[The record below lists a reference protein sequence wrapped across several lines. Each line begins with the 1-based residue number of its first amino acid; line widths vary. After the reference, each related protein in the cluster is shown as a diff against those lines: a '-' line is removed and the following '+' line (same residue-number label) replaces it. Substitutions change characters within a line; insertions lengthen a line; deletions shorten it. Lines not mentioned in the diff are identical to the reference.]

1 MHPNKSRTTHE
12 AGGWFHRLSGVA
24 SSIGVVLVVVAGVLV
39 SPTDLPFLEPSSAT
53 AGNEAATGRIGLV
66 DSGLLDSGRA
76 GSGSTQADFQR
87 TPFKLEVMPV
97 RRFDPRADDARL
109 TDGPAIDA
117 PRPERRGPGQRE
129 FIPTADARDAGEGTT
144 LIHRICRRIGDEL
157 RRFGRGVVA
166 RFPADAPDHRMPASF
181 MPWPS

>member
-1 MHPNKSRTTHE
+1 MHPNESRTTQE
-12 AGGWFHRLSGVA
+12 AGGWFHRLSGLA

-39 SPTDLPFLEPSSAT
+39 SPTDRPFLEPSSAT

-97 RRFDPRADDARL
+97 RRFDPLADDAAVNFEADSGADEWSD
-109 TDGPAIDA
+109 TDLSISTLHLSMAF
-117 PRPERRGPGQRE
+117 EVHQ
-129 FIPTADARDAGEGTT
+129 ADAAMR
-144 LIHRICRRIGDEL
+144 
-157 RRFGRGVVA
+157 V
-166 RFPADAPDHRMPASF
+166 
-181 MPWPS
+181 

>member
-1 MHPNKSRTTHE
+1 MHPNESRTTHE

-39 SPTDLPFLEPSSAT
+39 SPTDRPFLEPSS
-53 AGNEAATGRIGLV
+53 ATGRIGLV

-97 RRFDPRADDARL
+97 RRFDPLADDARL

-117 PRPERRGPGQRE
+117 PRPERRGPGPQE